1 MFCTILLELLLPFK
15 KTANIQWT
23 KISAQ
28 TLHDS
33 KTKWQVPPER
43 KNGAAAKLKQTGYSF
58 MLRLR
63 QIDLL
68 FHIIVI
74 ECPFSCIPC
83 IPMYTL
89 YTGYTRVSER

>member
-1 MFCTILLELLLPFK
+1 MG
-15 KTANIQWT
+15 T
-23 KISAQ
+23 KECVHRRKEVNSHRTGLGHQ
-28 TLHDS
+28 HD
-33 KTKWQVPPER
+33 
-43 KNGAAAKLKQTGYSF
+43 GYSF

-74 ECPFSCIPC
+74 ECPYSCIPCLPC

-89 YTGYTRVSER
+89 CSQRTSKNIIRKRVLIQLEQLELLTYLHDVASGF